1 MTTPRLATYSIGG
14 VTKYGAVTDAGI
26 VDLSARFGKDYP
38 TLREVIAAGALM
50 KLAEEGAR
58 HQPDHALDAITWQ
71 PPIPAPEKIICI
83 GVNYPDRNAEYK
95 DGQDAPKYPSMFMR
109 TPRSFVGHNAP
120 LVRPRASAQLDYEG
134 ELVLVIGKA
143 GRHIKESDALDHIA
157 AVTLCNEGTIRDW
170 VRHAKFN
177 VTQGKNF
184 DSTGS
189 LGPWIVPYT
198 DESQIADIRLTTR
211 VNGETRQDDRTGRLI
226 FGFRYLINYLSTFTT
241 LVPGDVIVT
250 GTPTGA
256 GARFDPPRYLKPGDV
271 IEVEAEGVGR
281 RNLINP
287 EKRVERTMKSTSGG
301 EAIVNGLVAHG
312 VDTVFGL
319 PGAQTYGLFDAFH
332 QAQLKVIGAR
342 HEQAC
347 GYMAF
352 GYARSSGRPGVFS
365 VVPGPG
371 VLNAGAALLTAFGC
385 NEPVLCLTGQV
396 PTQFLGKGRGHLH
409 EMPDQ
414 IATLRTFVKW
424 ADRIEYPDVAPAMV
438 SRAFQEMMSGRRGPV
453 SLEMPW
459 DVFTQRTE
467 VGASKVFDTLP
478 APQPDPDRIKAAAD
492 LIKGSKRPMIF
503 VGSGAI
509 HAREEILELAEMID
523 APVVAFRS
531 GRGIVSNAHELGLTM
546 AAAYRLWPTTDLMI
560 GIGTRLE
567 LPTMSRWPYRP
578 DGLKSVR
585 IDIDPVEMRRYVPD
599 AAVIADAKAGTADLA
614 AAVKKA
620 GYSKG
625 SGRRGEIREATAA
638 AQQEIQKVQ
647 PQMAYLNI
655 LREVLPA
662 NAIVTDELSQVGF
675 ASWYGFPIYEP
686 RTFITSGYQ
695 GTLGSGFPT
704 ALGAK
709 VANPDRPVVAIT
721 GDGGFMFGVQELSTA
736 VQFKIGVV
744 TLVFNNN
751 AYGNVRR
758 DQRERFD
765 GRVVASNLVNPD
777 FVKLAESFGVGA
789 ARVTSPDHFRPA
801 LEKALADGGPYVIS
815 VEVPTD
821 SEVSPWAFIHPAK
834 NI

>member
-1 MTTPRLATYSIGG
+1 MT
-14 VTKYGAVTDAGI
+14 
-26 VDLSARFGKDYP
+26 
-38 TLREVIAAGALM
+38 
-50 KLAEEGAR
+50 
-58 HQPDHALDAITWQ
+58 
-71 PPIPAPEKIICI
+71 
-83 GVNYPDRNAEYK
+83 
-95 DGQDAPKYPSMFMR
+95 SM
-109 TPRSFVGHNAP
+109 T
-120 LVRPRASAQLDYEG
+120 
-134 ELVLVIGKA
+134 
-143 GRHIKESDALDHIA
+143 
-157 AVTLCNEGTIRDW
+157 
-170 VRHAKFN
+170 
-177 VTQGKNF
+177 
-184 DSTGS
+184 
-189 LGPWIVPYT
+189 
-198 DESQIADIRLTTR
+198 
-211 VNGETRQDDRTGRLI
+211 
-226 FGFRYLINYLSTFTT
+226 
-241 LVPGDVIVT
+241 
-250 GTPTGA
+250 
-256 GARFDPPRYLKPGDV
+256 
-271 IEVEAEGVGR
+271 
-281 RNLINP
+281 
-287 EKRVERTMKSTSGG
+287 GG
-301 EAIVNGLVAHG
+301 EAIVSGLVAHG
-312 VDTVFGL
+312 VNTVFGL
-319 PGAQTYGLFDAFH
+319 PGAQIYGLFDAFQ

-347 GYMAF
+347 GYMAY
-352 GYARSSGRPGVFS
+352 GYARSTGKPGVFS

-371 VLNAGAALLTAFGC
+371 VLNAGAAMLTAFGS

-396 PTQFLGKGRGHLH
+396 PTAFLGKGRGHLH

-414 IATLRTFVKW
+414 LATLRTFLKW
-424 ADRIEYPDVAPAMV
+424 ADRIEYPDVAPSMV
-438 SRAFQEMMSGRRGPV
+438 SRAFQEMLSGRRGPV

-459 DVFTQRTE
+459 DIFTTRAE
-467 VGASKVFDTLP
+467 VGPSKPFDPFP
-478 APQPDPDRIKAAAD
+478 APRPDPDHIKSAAA
-492 LIKGSKRPMIF
+492 LITNSKAPMIF

-509 HAREEILELAEMID
+509 DAREEILELAEAID

-585 IDIDPVEMRRYVPD
+585 IDIDPSEMRRFTPD
-599 AAVIADAKAGTADLA
+599 VAVVSDAKAAIGELLA
-614 AAVKKA
+614 AVSKA
-620 GYSKG
+620 GYRKT
-625 SGRRGEIREATAA
+625 SGRRAAIREATSAA
-638 AQQEIQKVQ
+638 HQEIQKVQ

-655 LREVLPA
+655 LREVLPP

-709 VANPDRPVVAIT
+709 VAHPDRPVVAIT

-758 DQRERFD
+758 DQRQRFD
-765 GRVVASNLVNPD
+765 GRVVAADLVNPD

-801 LEKALADGGPYVIS
+801 LETALADGGPYLIAI
-815 VEVPTD
+815 EVPRD
-821 SEVSPWAFIHPAK
+821 SEATPWTFIHPAK
-834 NI
+834 R

>member
-1 MTTPRLATYSIGG
+1 LEQLMT
-14 VTKYGAVTDAGI
+14 
-26 VDLSARFGKDYP
+26 
-38 TLREVIAAGALM
+38 
-50 KLAEEGAR
+50 
-58 HQPDHALDAITWQ
+58 
-71 PPIPAPEKIICI
+71 
-83 GVNYPDRNAEYK
+83 
-95 DGQDAPKYPSMFMR
+95 
-109 TPRSFVGHNAP
+109 
-120 LVRPRASAQLDYEG
+120 
-134 ELVLVIGKA
+134 
-143 GRHIKESDALDHIA
+143 
-157 AVTLCNEGTIRDW
+157 
-170 VRHAKFN
+170 
-177 VTQGKNF
+177 
-184 DSTGS
+184 
-189 LGPWIVPYT
+189 
-198 DESQIADIRLTTR
+198 
-211 VNGETRQDDRTGRLI
+211 
-226 FGFRYLINYLSTFTT
+226 
-241 LVPGDVIVT
+241 
-250 GTPTGA
+250 
-256 GARFDPPRYLKPGDV
+256 
-271 IEVEAEGVGR
+271 
-281 RNLINP
+281 
-287 EKRVERTMKSTSGG
+287 STSGG

-319 PGAQTYGLFDAFH
+319 PGAQIYGLFDAFH

-347 GYMAF
+347 GYMAY
-352 GYARSSGRPGVFS
+352 GYARSTGRPGVFN

-371 VLNAGAALLTAFGC
+371 VLNAGAAMLTAFGS

-414 IATLRTFVKW
+414 LATLRSFVKW
-424 ADRIEYPDVAPAMV
+424 ADRIEYPDAAPAMV

-453 SLEMPW
+453 ALEMPW
-459 DVFTQRTE
+459 DVFTQRTD
-467 VGASKVFDTLP
+467 VTASKPFDRFP
-478 APQPDPDRIKAAAD
+478 APQPDTERVKAAAA
-492 LIKGSKRPMIF
+492 LVAGSRTPMIF

-509 HAREEILELAEMID
+509 DAADEILELAELID

-546 AAAYRLWPTTDLMI
+546 AAAYRLWPHTDLMI

-567 LPTMSRWPYRP
+567 LATMSRWPYRP
-578 DGLKSVR
+578 DGLKSIR
-585 IDIDPVEMRRYVPD
+585 IDIDPSEMRRFTPD
-599 AAVIADAKAGTADLA
+599 TAIIADAQAGTRELLA
-614 AAVKKA
+614 AVRKA
-620 GYSKG
+620 GYSKTR
-625 SGRRGEIREATAA
+625 GRRADIREASAA
-638 AQQEIQKVQ
+638 ALQEIQSVQ

-675 ASWYGFPIYEP
+675 ASWYGFPIYQP

-721 GDGGFMFGVQELSTA
+721 GDGGFMFGVQELATA

-765 GRVVASNLVNPD
+765 GRVVASDLVNPD

-789 ARVTSPDHFRPA
+789 SRVTSPETFRPA
-801 LEKALADGGPYVIS
+801 LEKALADGGPYVIAI
-815 VEVPTD
+815 EVPTD
-821 SEVSPWAFIHPAK
+821 SESSPWKFIHPAK
-834 NI
+834 P